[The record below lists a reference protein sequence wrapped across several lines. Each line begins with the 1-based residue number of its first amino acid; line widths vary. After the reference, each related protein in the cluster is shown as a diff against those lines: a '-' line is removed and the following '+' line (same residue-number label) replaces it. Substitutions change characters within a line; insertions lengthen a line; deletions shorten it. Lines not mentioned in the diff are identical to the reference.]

1 MSMIFERRLIIAA
14 VVTLIA
20 VLVIDTWH
28 RRLDGSRWLFVST
41 ALAVASSLLVAAITT
56 RWLREAQGP
65 FLTLYDVLLSN
76 LFSLAVVYLVSANL
90 VPALRDGARFVLAFL
105 VLLGAWCLN
114 VSPATIPLPATFDNP
129 WLWLHVLSGKLFLG
143 LCLAA
148 AATAA
153 LLIVRQRRPAARPVY
168 PGDMDSAVWLTMSLA
183 FVCHSFMLIAGAIWA
198 HSAWGRYWAWDSLE
212 TWTFITWL
220 CIALLLHVRVTFR
233 RIPPAVG
240 WSAVLVIF
248 GLAVL
253 TFLGVPFVSS
263 APHKGV
269 M

>member
-1 MSMIFERRLIIAA
+1 MSMAMER
-14 VVTLIA
+14 T
-20 VLVIDTWH
+20 T
-28 RRLDGSRWLFVST
+28 
-41 ALAVASSLLVAAITT
+41 LVAAVAGFGVVLLLDVLLQRSGRRTWPAVSAFLSLVLALLT
-56 RWLREAQGP
+56 AAVAGRWLRESQGP

-76 LFSLAVVYLVSANL
+76 LFSLTLVYLVAAWL
-90 VPALRDGARFVLAFL
+90 VPALRRSSALVVAFL
-105 VLLGAWCLN
+105 GVLGVWSLT
-114 VSPATIPLPATFDNP
+114 VSAVAVPLPATFDNP
-129 WLWLHVLSGKLFLG
+129 WLWLHVTAGKLFLG

-148 AATAA
+148 AATAVV
-153 LLIVRQRRPAARPVY
+153 LLLRSSRSASNQD
-168 PGDMDSAVWLTMSLA
+168 DMDAAVWLTLSLA

-220 CIALLLHVRVTFR
+220 CIALLLHAR
-233 RIPPAVG
+233 
-240 WSAVLVIF
+240 VIF

-253 TFLGVPFVSS
+253 TFLGVPFLSI

>member
-1 MSMIFERRLIIAA
+1 MSVALER
-14 VVTLIA
+14 T
-20 VLVIDTWH
+20 T
-28 RRLDGSRWLFVST
+28 
-41 ALAVASSLLVAAITT
+41 LVAAVSGFVAVLLIDVLLRGKGRSSWPAVSGGLAIILALLTAAVAG
-56 RWLREAQGP
+56 RWLRESQGP

-76 LFSLAVVYLVSANL
+76 LFSLTLVYLVVAWL
-90 VPALRDGARFVLAFL
+90 VPALRTSSAIVLGFL
-105 VLLGAWCLN
+105 GVLGVWSLT
-114 VSPATIPLPATFDNP
+114 VSAEAVPLPATFDNP
-129 WLWLHVLSGKLFLG
+129 WLWLHVTAGKLFLG

-148 AATAA
+148 AATSLW
-153 LLIVRQRRPAARPVY
+153 LLAKPKGAGQSG
-168 PGDMDSAVWLTMSLA
+168 GDMDAAVWLTLSLA

-233 RIPPAVG
+233 RLPVTYG
-240 WSAVLVIF
+240 WSAVIAIF
-248 GLAVL
+248 GLAIL
-253 TFLGVPFVSS
+253 TFLGVPFLSV